1 MLKKYFDIPGDIS
14 TPITINID
22 QSIRSLID
30 YPKDVDWFRVYLEEG
45 HEYKI
50 TLQGLSSFSGT
61 LRDPYI
67 KGIYDQNGERI
78 PSTSNDDGGIG
89 LDSKLIFTPSYSG
102 TYYISA
108 GAFLN
113 ATGSYTLTV
122 QDLGPTEPDQ
132 DSTSSEVTPQSPG
145 DWTIMLYMNGDNN
158 LEKYALSDLNEME
171 SVNLPDDVHITFLLD
186 RSPYYST
193 NDGDWADTKRG
204 LVSHDEDRSHIS
216 SPMESLGELDL
227 GDPETLTS
235 FINWSVEIA
244 PAQHYALV
252 IWDHGGGVDGVSWDF
267 SSDDDNLTL
276 NELDSAIEGAELT
289 HFDIIGFDACLM
301 GVINTIYELSDNANY
316 LITSEETIPAP
327 GWDYDGWLSIFSSS
341 DDNISAYE
349 LAVAAADS
357 YDESYRYPVTLSV
370 IDTSFIEELN
380 TAMQSLSCNL
390 QSENAYTSLIN
401 AAMES
406 KHFSDKN
413 YVDLYNLMENFLNE
427 DISPSMAEN
436 IGEIMNAI
444 NDLVVYNAG
453 GMADSNGI
461 SLYFPLKSDNYYT
474 EDTSL
479 WLSESG
485 WMEVYNHIWE
495 TELV

>member
-89 LDSKLIFTPSYSG
+89 LDSKLIFTPSYYG

-193 NDGDWADTKRG
+193 NDGDWADTKEVLYLMMR
-204 LVSHDEDRSHIS
+204 I
-216 SPMESLGELDL
+216 DL
-227 GDPETLTS
+227 T
-235 FINWSVEIA
+235 FQV
-244 PAQHYALV
+244 
-252 IWDHGGGVDGVSWDF
+252 
-267 SSDDDNLTL
+267 
-276 NELDSAIEGAELT
+276 
-289 HFDIIGFDACLM
+289 
-301 GVINTIYELSDNANY
+301 
-316 LITSEETIPAP
+316 
-327 GWDYDGWLSIFSSS
+327 
-341 DDNISAYE
+341 
-349 LAVAAADS
+349 
-357 YDESYRYPVTLSV
+357 
-370 IDTSFIEELN
+370 
-380 TAMQSLSCNL
+380 
-390 QSENAYTSLIN
+390 
-401 AAMES
+401 
-406 KHFSDKN
+406 
-413 YVDLYNLMENFLNE
+413 
-427 DISPSMAEN
+427 
-436 IGEIMNAI
+436 
-444 NDLVVYNAG
+444 
-453 GMADSNGI
+453 
-461 SLYFPLKSDNYYT
+461 
-474 EDTSL
+474 L
-479 WLSESG
+479 WKA
-485 WMEVYNHIWE
+485 
-495 TELV
+495 